1 VTISATGTAINT
13 GLTNLV
19 SDVLKIDTINAT
31 DSTAIVMDV
40 SQLATL
46 STKLTADDTI
56 TLNDSVTSLFGA
68 SGDVL
73 VTSLTDNTNAVINA
87 ADSVVI
93 TGGSINI
100 AKAAAINSARGDL
113 DEVTYSISD
122 TAANIMANPDL
133 VANATSV
140 TITEDTNWAADWKTA
155 YSFDQARTMTST
167 DVAIIG
173 ATISANEMTSV
184 AVNSSDVDV
193 TYNGF
198 TLKITGITKLAGT
211 ELVFDDGTLVKLGD
225 ATASDTM
232 LGSNIISTTSGD
244 YLSGS
249 GGNDVIRGLAGTDKL
264 FGGIGSD
271 ILYGGNGADTIQ
283 GDAGNDLLYG
293 GDSSANDG
301 AIDTFNYTKS
311 IVGGEGNDLI
321 VGFNPNQD
329 IIHFIGGTGI
339 GTDVN
344 VAASG
349 SNTVVTL
356 THATSGTTKITLIGV
371 LSSAIDL
378 NDFSF
383 GNG

>member
-1 VTISATGTAINT
+1 LNLVTGTVTATDNVTATEAGIIAAFTKAVVYNVSDTATAYFGDDNAIDNVNAVMEASAVIVTDAIN
-13 GLTNLV
+13 
-19 SDVLKIDTINAT
+19 
-31 DSTAIVMDV
+31 
-40 SQLATL
+40 
-46 STKLTADDTI
+46 I
-56 TLNDSVTSLFGA
+56 TQ
-68 SGDVL
+68 
-73 VTSLTDNTNAVINA
+73 
-87 ADSVVI
+87 
-93 TGGSINI
+93 
-100 AKAAAINSARGDL
+100 AAAINTARGDL

-225 ATASDTM
+225 ATAADTM
-232 LGSNIISTTSGD
+232 LGSNITSTTSGD

-293 GDSSANDG
+293 GSSSAL
-301 AIDTFNYTKS
+301 DTDADVFNYTYGS
-311 IVGGEGNDLI
+311 ANGNDLI
-321 VGFNPNQD
+321 IGFEN
-329 IIHFIGGTGI
+329 
-339 GTDVN
+339 GTDKINISGGSDFNTAVGTSN
-344 VAASG
+344 VVYG
-349 SNTVVTL
+349 TSNTVITF
-356 THATSGTTKITLIGV
+356 ANSNAKITLIGV
-371 LSSAIDL
+371 TSGIDAA
-378 NDFSF
+378 DFEF
-383 GNG
+383 E